1 MTDVKSIMGKR
12 LYQRLDVN
20 IRQNIYKTL
29 YFDYG
34 PLMNKFHLSIGHITR
49 IPKARP
55 YEKHIQ

>member
-1 MTDVKSIMGKR
+1 MGKR

-20 IRQNIYKTL
+20 IRRNIYKTL